1 MEFLG
6 GIAEYLEV
14 DPTIV
19 RLIFVVLFAV
29 NPGVMTLAYL
39 LAALVMPEESSE
51 EESSDL
57 GKKLEDVIKEAGGE
71 SLGAVVH
78 EDSTSRIVALVLILL
93 GAILLVDSAFRV
105 LPVVGFK
112 TLLAVVLLVIGVV
125 LLKEGE

>member
-1 MEFLG
+1 M
-6 GIAEYLEV
+6 

-57 GKKLEDVIKEAGGE
+57 GKKLEDVIKEAGE

>member
-1 MEFLG
+1 M
-6 GIAEYLEV
+6 

-51 EESSDL
+51 EEGTDL
-57 GKKLEDVIKEAGGE
+57 GKKLEDVIKEAGE
-71 SLGAVVH
+71 SLDVVVH

>member
-1 MEFLG
+1 M
-6 GIAEYLEV
+6 
-14 DPTIV
+14 
-19 RLIFVVLFAV
+19 
-29 NPGVMTLAYL
+29 
-39 LAALVMPEESSE
+39 
-51 EESSDL
+51 
-57 GKKLEDVIKEAGGE
+57 
-71 SLGAVVH
+71 VH